1 MEQLLDDN
9 YWNSRYLNKE
19 TGWDLRQVSPPLQ
32 AYINQLENK
41 NIAILIPG
49 CGNAYEA
56 QYLAE
61 HGFTNITLIDI
72 AESLVQDLQLKLKK
86 FDTIKILHQ
95 DFFNHDG
102 AYDLILEQTFFC
114 ALSPNLR
121 TAYVQKMYSLL
132 NPNGKLVGVLFNR
145 NFEADGPPFGGTKE
159 EYVTLFSKDFH
170 LHTLA
175 SCYNSFSKRSVTE
188 LFVNF
193 RKH

>member
-1 MEQLLDDN
+1 MEQILDEN

-61 HGFTNITLIDI
+61 QGFTNITLIDI
-72 AESLVQDLQLKLKK
+72 AESVVQDLQLKLKD

-145 NFEADGPPFGGTKE
+145 NFEADGPPFGGTYY
-159 EYVTLFSKDFH
+159 EYKLLFHQYFNSVKLD
-170 LHTLA
+170 
-175 SCYNSFSKRSVTE
+175 SCYNSFIKRVGTE
-188 LFVNF
+188 LFFKLV
-193 RKH
+193 K